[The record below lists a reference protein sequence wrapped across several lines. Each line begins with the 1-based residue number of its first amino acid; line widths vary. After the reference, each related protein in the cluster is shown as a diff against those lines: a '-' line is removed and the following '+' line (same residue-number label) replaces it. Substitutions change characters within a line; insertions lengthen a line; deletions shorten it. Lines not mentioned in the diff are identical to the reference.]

1 MNPRESDIEI
11 VRAEEVRNLQPE
23 SRYSLSTRLPLSR
36 LTFALFVFFFFVC
49 YTIAYLEL
57 ISALVARVPAI
68 RELSEKFIPAF
79 RNFVPGFSY
88 TGFIL
93 PLVVAIAACTRLWR
107 GHGISLHNL
116 RRVIAAN
123 KFWLIAGALS
133 IIVWYLT
140 PGFASGGHT
149 DFPFAVVASIF
160 GGWNWKSDRMR
171 RSILNCIVLGFGIG
185 LVSDLQSQTFFVG
198 IFGGWGFLDGD
209 LLGTLLLPLAALT
222 SVAVMRLTT
231 GRPGINKKREVH
243 LAERM

>member
-1 MNPRESDIEI
+1 MGT
-11 VRAEEVRNLQPE
+11 EEVQKLQPE
-23 SRYSLSTRLPLSR
+23 SRHSLSTRLPLSR

-57 ISALVARVPAI
+57 ISALLARVPAI
-68 RELSEKFIPAF
+68 RELSEKFFPAF

-93 PLVVAIAACTRLWR
+93 PLMVTIAACALLWR
-107 GHGISLHNL
+107 AHGISLHNF
-116 RRVIAAN
+116 RRGIAAN
-123 KFWLIAGALS
+123 KFWLVASALS
-133 IIVWYLT
+133 IVTWYLT

-149 DFPFAVVASIF
+149 DFPFAVVASIYA
-160 GGWNWKSDRMR
+160 GWNWKSDRMR

-222 SVAVMRLTT
+222 ALAVTRLLT
-231 GRPGINKKREVH
+231 GKSEANQKKEAH
-243 LAERM
+243 LAENM